1 MSALGEETR
10 QRLARLPIAFWIEA
24 FVLLNL
30 AFLGL
35 DIWIA
40 HQANAFER
48 RVEWVPVVFSATA
61 PVLLAPLVVDARH
74 GVKRSVLGLCVGAVS
89 VVIGLLGM
97 LFHLQSGFF
106 EQQTLRG
113 LVYAAPFVAPL
124 SYVGVGLLLLLN
136 RLEPTETLEWARWVL
151 FLAAAGFAGNL
162 GLSLLDH
169 AQNGFFRLS
178 EWLSVTGAAF
188 GVSFLVCVVARPET
202 LALRRATAWVMGA
215 EAVLGL
221 VGFALHVHADLVLR
235 PGSGLTERLVYG
247 APAFAPLLFTNLAGL
262 SALGLLGVERS
273 LTGSTAA
280 AS

>member
-1 MSALGEETR
+1 MNAPSDGTWLR
-10 QRLARLPIAFWIEA
+10 QLERLPIAFWVEG

-35 DIWIA
+35 DIWLA

-48 RVEWVPVVFSATA
+48 REEWLPVVFSVAA
-61 PVLLAPLVVDARH
+61 PLVLAPLVASARH
-74 GVKRSVLGLCVGAVS
+74 GVKRSVVGLCVGGAAVA
-89 VVIGLLGM
+89 VGLLGM

-106 EQQTLRG
+106 EVQTLQG

-169 AQNGFFRLS
+169 AQNGFYRPS
-178 EWLSVTGAAF
+178 EWLSVAGAAF
-188 GVSFLVCVVARPET
+188 GTSFLACVVARPEE

-215 EAVLGL
+215 EALIGL
-221 VGFALHVHADLVLR
+221 VGFALHLHADLLLR
-235 PGSGLTERLVYG
+235 PGDSLKDRLVYG

-262 SALGLLGVERS
+262 AALGLLGVERRFKPV
-273 LTGSTAA
+273 
-280 AS
+280 